1 MSVATAGMDRGAPDP
16 TLSREHVRAVVS
28 RSGTSFA
35 MGMRILPRPRR
46 EAMFAVYAFCR
57 EVVDVADDPGEA
69 AAKLAQLDAWRTEID
84 RLYAGAPRRPTTVA
98 LAEALAR
105 YDLPKAEFVEILD
118 GMETDARGSLCGPD
132 MATLRRYCRQVAGA
146 VGMLSIRVFG
156 DATSAGPRFALAL
169 GEALQ
174 LTNIL
179 RDVDEDAAEGRLYL
193 PDEILTAHGITSR
206 TPLDVAADPA
216 RAGVS
221 ADLAAVA
228 RQRYAEA
235 DEALAQA
242 DRRAQRPALLMMG
255 IYERI
260 LDGLEARGWA
270 ARGPLRLGKAAKIR
284 AAFLQGLWRPAW
296 RPST

>member
-1 MSVATAGMDRGAPDP
+1 MAMPAAGGAAPDP
-16 TLSREHVRAVVS
+16 ALSRDHVREVVN

-57 EVVDVADDPGEA
+57 EVDDVADDPGEA
-69 AAKLAQLDAWRTEID
+69 DAKLAQLDAWRSEID
-84 RLYAGAPRRPTTVA
+84 RLFAGTPRRPTTVA

-105 YDLPKAEFVEILD
+105 YDLPKAEFLEVLD
-118 GMETDARGSLCGPD
+118 GMETDARGGLCGPD
-132 MATLRRYCRQVAGA
+132 MAALRRYCRQVAGA

-156 DATSAGPRFALAL
+156 DTTAAAPGFALAL

-193 PDEILTAHGITSR
+193 PDELLTAHGITSR
-206 TPLDVAADPA
+206 APLAVAAHPA
-216 RAGVS
+216 RAGVA
-221 ADLAAVA
+221 ADLAAQA
-228 RQRYAEA
+228 RRRYAEA
-235 DEALAQA
+235 DQALAQA

-270 ARGPLRLGKAAKIR
+270 VHGPLRLGKAAKIR